1 MLNWLKSLL
10 KSLWSLLKKIWPILL
25 VAGLALFF
33 LNPALFGVITSWVG
47 GAFTTMLSGL
57 GTAFSWWTGLFEGL
71 TFWEGAALA
80 VGTAFLIDPEWA
92 GKTVSEIGSSVGSTI
107 GAVASGVTGGVLGAI
122 TDSGVLPWAI
132 GGFALWLLLRKG
144 NRNDEPPV
152 EIYNNSQ
159 PQSQLSSLEVK

>member
-10 KSLWSLLKKIWPILL
+10 KSLWRLLKKIWPILL

-33 LNPALFGVITSWVG
+33 LNPALFSVITSWVG

-57 GTAFSWWTGLFEGL
+57 GTAFTWWTGLFESL

-92 GKTVSEIGSSVGSTI
+92 SKTVSEIGSSVGSAV
-107 GAVASGVTGGVLGAI
+107 GAVASGTVGGVFGAI
-122 TDSGVLPWAI
+122 TDSGILPWAI

-144 NRNDEPPV
+144 NGYDEPPA
-152 EIYNNSQ
+152 EPFNSQ
-159 PQSQLSSLEVK
+159 SQRQLSSSEVK

>member
-1 MLNWLKSLL
+1 MLDWLKSLL

-33 LNPALFGVITSWVG
+33 LNPVLFSAITSWVG

-92 GKTVSEIGSSVGSTI
+92 GKTVSEIGSTVGSTV
-107 GAVASGVTGGVLGAI
+107 GAVASSVTGGVLGAI

-132 GGFALWLLLRKG
+132 GGLVLWLLLRKG
-144 NRNDEPPV
+144 NGNNEPPV
-152 EIYNNSQ
+152 EIYNSQ
-159 PQSQLSSLEVK
+159 PQLQLSSSEVK